1 MGLMKI
7 EKENIIKLT
16 GSLDSTNV
24 SEVEE
29 QLGEILKEQKSLV
42 IDLNELETLDIS
54 GIFMLFSFKQRAL
67 KENKSIEYLL
77 SSSKVISGNVLG
89 INMPSII

>member
-1 MGLMKI
+1 MKI

>member
-1 MGLMKI
+1 MKI

-67 KENKSIEYLL
+67 K
-77 SSSKVISGNVLG
+77 
-89 INMPSII
+89 

>member
-1 MGLMKI
+1 MKI

-24 SEVEE
+24 SEIEE